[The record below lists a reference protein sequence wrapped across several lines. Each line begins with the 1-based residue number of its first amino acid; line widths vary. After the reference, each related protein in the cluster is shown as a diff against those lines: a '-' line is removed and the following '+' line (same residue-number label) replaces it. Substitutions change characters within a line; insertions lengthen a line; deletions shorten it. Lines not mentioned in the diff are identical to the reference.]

1 MAFALRKWFSWTTL
15 GCKPFRTVNVG
26 RFDKDAEEISKQRRS
41 WEWRRSVSRVSLLGV
56 STESIA
62 AADVPIGGTLAA
74 TKKLEAKLGID
85 LTGHPTREEEVMVMA
100 KL

>member
-1 MAFALRKWFSWTTL
+1 
-15 GCKPFRTVNVG
+15 
-26 RFDKDAEEISKQRRS
+26 
-41 WEWRRSVSRVSLLGV
+41 VSRVSLLGV